1 MDFSFDSDQQEIQSL
16 TRRILADACPP
27 ARLKEVAASDSAT
40 DLDLWSTLA
49 GAGLVGIG
57 LPEAAGGGGL
67 GFLET
72 CIVLEEIARGGA
84 SVPALAVMALA
95 APALAAPAPAGHPA
109 GHPAWLDGV
118 AAGQVVVTAA
128 VTEAVGDPW
137 APMTTVTNG
146 EITGVK
152 VCVPAGLLAARFVVS
167 AADGLH
173 VVEADA
179 AGVGIERQ
187 DTTSG
192 VPEARLTLDDAPA
205 IRIGGLD
212 ALHALLE
219 RGVAGACVM
228 TAGLCDAA
236 LRLTADYAR
245 TRTQFDRALATFH
258 AVSQRA
264 ADAYIDNEAV
274 RLTAWQAA
282 WRVARG
288 MPAAEQLMTAKFWA
302 AEGGQRIVHAA
313 HHIHGGTGV
322 DRDYPLHRHFLLAKQ
337 LELQLGSATPSLARL
352 GRLLA
357 DRPG

>member
-1 MDFSFDSDQQEIQSL
+1 MDFSFDPDQQELQSL

-27 ARLKEVAASDSAT
+27 ARLKEVAATDSAT
-40 DLDLWSTLA
+40 DLDLWATLA
-49 GAGLVGIG
+49 GAGLVGIA

-72 CIVLEEIARGGA
+72 CIVLEEIARAGA

-95 APALAAPAPAGHPA
+95 APALAAPALA

-137 APMTTVTNG
+137 APMTTVTDG

-167 AADGLH
+167 AADGLY

-179 AGVGIERQ
+179 GGVGIERQ

-192 VPEARLTLDDAPA
+192 VPEARLTLDEAPA

-236 LRLTADYAR
+236 LQLTAGYAR
-245 TRTQFDRALATFH
+245 TRTQFDRPIASFQ

-313 HHIHGGTGV
+313 HHIHGGMGV

-337 LELQLGSATPSLARL
+337 LELQLGSATPSLVRL

-357 DRPG
+357 ARPA